1 VVAVGG
7 GLYLYKKRRDEEE
20 QWAHLDDDW
29 YYQEDEYV
37 PSHPVRHLHTDRPWV
52 NRSCLCLWCRLPKA
66 RHLAQHGHLGDVT
79 LADIDKAVNEGK
91 VIDTQSHTHS
101 FFDSCSASRLVCMC
115 ICLIG
120 CPQGPQEGPEGTKGH
135 QV

>member
-37 PSHPVRHLHTDRPWV
+37 PSHPVRPFHTDRPWANKGLHV
-52 NRSCLCLWCRLPKA
+52 YLSMSDC
-66 RHLAQHGHLGDVT
+66 V
-79 LADIDKAVNEGK
+79 
-91 VIDTQSHTHS
+91 
-101 FFDSCSASRLVCMC
+101 
-115 ICLIG
+115 G
-120 CPQGPQEGPEGTKGH
+120 CPRRVTWPSTDT
-135 QV
+135 